1 MTSILFVHSSR
12 TQSILACFYLTV
24 HLCPNV
30 GILEMSMY
38 VLSLNREAF
47 ALCVVLGVGVPLT
60 FRNAELEVG
69 CGSNGQRLRALAILP
84 GDLNPSQWFAARLTP
99 VLWDLIPCSSDFYG
113 HHAQT
118 WFKCIHAGCLHSFQC
133 LWPAISTSGCL
144 WRLCSLP
151 QNLLLVSITCWEYR
165 GQHMQSLLVLYKKGH
180 KRTQP
185 NTKHRHWWRNKRSRK

>member
-1 MTSILFVHSSR
+1 MHKRYVLLPWHPFCLCTALGHSQYWLV
-12 TQSILACFYLTV
+12 TICV

-99 VLWDLIPCSSDFYG
+99 VLWGSDTMLFWLLWAPCTDMVQVHTCRLSALLSMPL
-113 HHAQT
+113 ASN
-118 WFKCIHAGCLHSFQC
+118 LHLRMLVESLLPPSEPPLSVYHLLRI
-133 LWPAISTSGCL
+133 LWPAHAISS
-144 WRLCSLP
+144 CSL
-151 QNLLLVSITCWEYR
+151 Q
-165 GQHMQSLLVLYKKGH
+165 KGA
-180 KRTQP
+180 
-185 NTKHRHWWRNKRSRK
+185 

>member
-84 GDLNPSQWFAARLTP
+84 GDLNPSQ
-99 VLWDLIPCSSDFYG
+99 
-113 HHAQT
+113 
-118 WFKCIHAGCLHSFQC
+118 
-133 LWPAISTSGCL
+133 
-144 WRLCSLP
+144 
-151 QNLLLVSITCWEYR
+151 
-165 GQHMQSLLVLYKKGH
+165 
-180 KRTQP
+180 
-185 NTKHRHWWRNKRSRK
+185 